1 MNNER
6 RARIKTAHKMIK
18 DALQILESV
27 KDDEEDAFDN
37 LSEGLQQTMRG
48 EQMEENVDTLD
59 GVIEAIEDALGE
71 LSGM

>member
-59 GVIEAIEDALGE
+59 GVIETIEDALGE